1 VTATEP
7 VTATAAEPG
16 RPTGRIAAWLA
27 FTLLFAGLNYATR
40 FAGAEEPKDLAYRWS
55 TSIAAVVQYGF
66 ILGILLLI
74 AIGLPKRHVFGLWRP
89 ASWPRAL
96 GYALLALLTIWA
108 VAAILSPFLDATDE
122 QGLVPNRWEPN
133 RAGAFVAFFLVVSCV
148 APIVEELTY
157 RGIGFFL
164 LWSYGR
170 WTAILAT
177 GILFGMAHGLVV
189 ALPVLAVFGIAV
201 AWVRDRTRSV
211 YPGMIL
217 HGTFNG
223 VALLASVLIAR

>member
-1 VTATEP
+1 MI
-7 VTATAAEPG
+7 ATAAESG
-16 RPTGRIAAWLA
+16 RPTGRAAAWLVFA
-27 FTLLFAGLNYATR
+27 LLFAGLNYAAR
-40 FAGAEEPKDLAYRWS
+40 FAGAAEPKDVAYRYS
-55 TSIAAVVQYGF
+55 TSIAAVVQYAL
-66 ILGILLLI
+66 ILGVLLLI
-74 AIGLPKRHVFGLWRP
+74 AYGLPKRYAFGLWRP

-122 QGLVPNRWEPN
+122 QGLVPDKWEPKK
-133 RAGAFVAFFLVVSCV
+133 AGAFVAFFLVVSFV
-148 APIVEELTY
+148 APVVEELTY
-157 RGIGFFL
+157 RGLGFFV

-170 WTAILAT
+170 WTAILVT
-177 GILFGMAHGLVV
+177 GVLFGMAHGLVV

-211 YPGMIL
+211 YPGMVL